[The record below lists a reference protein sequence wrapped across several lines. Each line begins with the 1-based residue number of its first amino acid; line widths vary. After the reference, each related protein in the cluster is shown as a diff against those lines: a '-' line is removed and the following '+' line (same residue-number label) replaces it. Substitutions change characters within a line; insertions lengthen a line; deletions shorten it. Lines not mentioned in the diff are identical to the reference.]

1 MTDIST
7 GVQLKPWIRDGTV
20 DNGNMSKDTLVNRSP
35 DPENPEKGQASSPRT
50 QISVEDNEESMT
62 EYPSS
67 WKLTMIMISLCLA
80 VFCLALDTT
89 IMATAIP
96 KIADQFNSLNDV
108 GWYGSAYLL
117 TTSALTLSFG
127 KLYSFYSI
135 KWVYLQAL
143 GMFEIGSLICGAT
156 PNSLGLIIGR
166 AIAGSGSAG
175 IYSGSMLI
183 VARSAPLE
191 RRPLLTG
198 ILGGLFG
205 VASVVGPLI
214 GGAFTDNLSW
224 RWCFYINLPLGAVT
238 GIFLILFFDGAKAT
252 TQRATIR
259 DQLSQLDL
267 LGSLCFLPAIIC
279 VLLALQ
285 WGGTT
290 YPWHDGRIIA
300 LFTVFGV
307 LLLAFA
313 GIQWWRQEKATVPP
327 RLIANRNVW
336 GAALFSFCLNAS
348 FIIFTYYLPM
358 WFQSIKGV
366 TATKSGIMNLPMVLA
381 VVIFSIISGGL
392 VGALGYYTPFMQIA
406 PVIAAIGAGLL
417 STLQMDSSNAAWIG
431 YQILY
436 GVGVG
441 CGLQQPIVAVQG
453 ALGSA
458 DLPTGTVIVMFMQ
471 TIGGAIFMSVGQNVF
486 QNQLMR
492 NLATQAP
499 SVDAAKVL
507 QAGATMLRKTVS
519 SDLLP
524 AALGAYNSAITEAFY
539 VAVAMAVLALP
550 GALVMQWIS
559 VKGRQL

>member
-50 QISVEDNEESMT
+50 QISVEDNEESTT

-238 GIFLILFFDGAKAT
+238 GLFLILFFDGAKAT

-259 DQLSQLDL
+259 DQLAQLDL

-285 WGGTT
+285 WGARHIPGMT
-290 YPWHDGRIIA
+290 A
-300 LFTVFGV
+300 
-307 LLLAFA
+307 
-313 GIQWWRQEKATVPP
+313 WWRQEKATVPP

-336 GAALFSFCLNAS
+336 GAALFSFCINAS

-417 STLQMDSSNAAWIG
+417 STLQMDSSNASWIG

-453 ALGSA
+453 ALAPA

-524 AALGAYNSAITEAFY
+524 AALRAYNSAITEAFY

>member
-1 MTDIST
+1 MSNIST
-7 GVQLKPWIRDGTV
+7 DVQLKPWIRDGTV
-20 DNGNMSKDTLVNRSP
+20 DNGSMPKDTLVNHGP
-35 DPENPEKGQASSPRT
+35 NPENSEKGQASTPRT
-50 QISVEDNEESMT
+50 HTSVEDNEEFTT

-67 WKLTMIMISLCLA
+67 WKLSMIMISLCLA

-143 GMFEIGSLICGAT
+143 AMFEIGSLICGAT

-238 GIFLILFFDGAKAT
+238 GIFLILFFDAAKPTARRT
-252 TQRATIR
+252 TIR

-267 LGSLCFLPAIIC
+267 LGSLFFLPAIIC
-279 VLLALQ
+279 ILLALQ

-300 LFTVFGV
+300 LFAVFGV

-313 GIQWWRQEKATVPP
+313 GVQRWRQEKATIPP
-327 RLIANRNVW
+327 RLITNRNIW

-366 TATKSGIMNLPMVLA
+366 SATKSGIMNLPTVLA
-381 VVIFSIISGGL
+381 VVIFSITSGGL
-392 VGALGYYTPFMQIA
+392 VGALGYYTPFMIIA

-417 STLQMDSSNAAWIG
+417 STLQMDSSNATWIG

-453 ALGSA
+453 ALAPA

-519 SDLLP
+519 SDMLP
-524 AALGAYNSAITEAFY
+524 VALKAYNSAITEAFY

-550 GALVMQWIS
+550 GGLVMQWIS
-559 VKGRQL
+559 VKGR